1 MNNTR
6 LHSIGIAS
14 QRSGLSQHVIRVW
27 EKRYSALSP
36 LRSETKRRLYSD
48 DDILRLVLF
57 SRLTKVG
64 HKIGNIASLSN
75 NELEEMIKEDIQA
88 SLTLS
93 EFNSGNEKNEVAS
106 RSNEKSEDEHSD
118 YISKSMKF
126 IQDYDQDS
134 LEKLLS
140 NAVVHVGRSVFCEKI
155 AVPLMA
161 EIGKLWST
169 GELRIVHEHIA
180 SVVVRSILESMR
192 EAYQSSV
199 DGPLVVGAT
208 MTGQFHELGLL
219 TALNAAAS
227 EGFRTLY
234 FGVNLPYEE
243 IVVGVQK
250 TQAKFVILSMPNLSN
265 DFKLLTEI
273 KNLLRHISEEVQIII
288 GGPGSITCKEN
299 LDESN
304 VIFLNDLNVLRE
316 ILREYMRKYPMK

>member
-27 EKRYSALSP
+27 EKRYGALSP
-36 LRSETKRRLYSD
+36 MRSETKRRLYSD

-64 HKIGNIASLSN
+64 HKIGNIAVLSN

-93 EFNSGNEKNEVAS
+93 EINSENQKIETPND
-106 RSNEKSEDEHSD
+106 SNELSEDEYST
-118 YISKSMKF
+118 YINQSLKL
-126 IQDYDQDS
+126 IENYDQDG

-161 EIGKLWST
+161 EIGKLWSM

-180 SVVVRSILESMR
+180 S
-192 EAYQSSV
+192 
-199 DGPLVVGAT
+199 
-208 MTGQFHELGLL
+208 
-219 TALNAAAS
+219 
-227 EGFRTLY
+227 
-234 FGVNLPYEE
+234 
-243 IVVGVQK
+243 
-250 TQAKFVILSMPNLSN
+250 
-265 DFKLLTEI
+265 
-273 KNLLRHISEEVQIII
+273 
-288 GGPGSITCKEN
+288 
-299 LDESN
+299 
-304 VIFLNDLNVLRE
+304 
-316 ILREYMRKYPMK
+316 

>member
-27 EKRYSALSP
+27 EKRYQALSP
-36 LRSETKRRLYSD
+36 VRTETKRRQYTD

-64 HKIGNIASLSN
+64 HKIGNIAGLSN

-88 SLTLS
+88 SLTITEINSENSNIDISGDLTELS
-93 EFNSGNEKNEVAS
+93 ENEYS
-106 RSNEKSEDEHSD
+106 TYIRKSL
-118 YISKSMKF
+118 KF
-126 IQDYDQDS
+126 IQDYDQDG

-161 EIGKLWST
+161 EIGKLWSK

-180 SVVVRSILESMR
+180 SLVVRSILESMR
-192 EAYQSSV
+192 EAYQASV
-199 DGPLVVGAT
+199 DGPLVIGAT
-208 MTGQFHELGLL
+208 MTGQFHEFGLL
-219 TALNAAAS
+219 TALNTAAS
-227 EGFRTLY
+227 EGFKTLY

-243 IVVGVQK
+243 IVLGVQK
-250 TQAKFVILSMPNLSN
+250 TKAKFVILSMPNLSN
-265 DFKLLTEI
+265 DFKLLTEV
-273 KNLLRHISEEVQIII
+273 KMLLRNISHEVQIII
-288 GGPGSITCKEN
+288 GGPGSMTCKEH
-299 LDESN
+299 LEESSI
-304 VIFLNDLNVLRE
+304 IFLNDLSGLRE
-316 ILREYMRKYPMK
+316 ILRNSMKKIQ

>member
-27 EKRYSALSP
+27 EKRYGALSP
-36 LRSETKRRLYSD
+36 MRSETKRRLYSD

-64 HKIGNIASLSN
+64 HKIGNIAVLSN

-93 EFNSGNEKNEVAS
+93 EINSENQKIETPND
-106 RSNEKSEDEHSD
+106 SNELSEDEYST
-118 YISKSMKF
+118 YINQSLKL
-126 IQDYDQDS
+126 IENYDQDG

-161 EIGKLWST
+161 EIGKLWSM

-180 SVVVRSILESMR
+180 SLVVRSILESMR

-208 MTGQFHELGLL
+208 MTGQFLEFGLL

-227 EGFRTLY
+227 EGFKTLY

-243 IVVGVQK
+243 IVMGVQK

-265 DFKLLTEI
+265 DFKLLTEV
-273 KNLLRHISEEVQIII
+273 KMLLRHISEEVQIII
-288 GGPGSITCKEN
+288 GGPGSMTCKEH
-299 LDESN
+299 LEKSN
-304 VIFLNDLNVLRE
+304 IIFLNDLNGLRE
-316 ILREYMRKYPMK
+316 ILRASMKKN